1 MEIKNARATERHCEQ
16 NKPDPD
22 AQINI
27 AGGHDTQLGAIK
39 PVSKN
44 EAFATVLLK
53 QPNGVNALDTNAR
66 SVDDFD
72 MIGSGAKFYT
82 TCLHSDVSKFRNQH
96 GVDIVGKNERY
107 QSRHGYSAH
116 FTRYRLPDRNA
127 ALRIVTLINR
137 WRAER
142 GAASIPAVEAQ
153 HLINQFPDTT
163 AA

>member
-1 MEIKNARATERHCEQ
+1 MEIKNARATERHIEL
-16 NKPDPD
+16 NHTP
-22 AQINI
+22 AQLEV
-27 AGGHDTQLGAIK
+27 AGSNDNQQSAVK

-53 QPNGVNALDTNAR
+53 KPHGVNALDTNAR

-96 GVDIVGKNERY
+96 GVDIAGENERY

-116 FTRYRLPDRNA
+116 FTRYRLPDRKA
-127 ALRIVTLINR
+127 ALRTLMLVNR

-142 GAASIPAVEAQ
+142 GASAVPEEEAQ
-153 HLINQFPDTT
+153 HLINQFPDNP
-163 AA
+163 AE

>member
-1 MEIKNARATERHCEQ
+1 MQIKNRPEKAAVQERYS
-16 NKPDPD
+16 PDTTPVI
-22 AQINI
+22 Q
-27 AGGHDTQLGAIK
+27 IK

-44 EAFATVLLK
+44 EAFATLLLK
-53 QPNGVNALDTNAR
+53 QPRGVNALDTNAR

-72 MIGSGAKFYT
+72 QIGTGAKFYT

-96 GVDIVGKNERY
+96 GVDIAGENERY

>member
-1 MEIKNARATERHCEQ
+1 MKKDRPENQAELSDICLADITPATV
-16 NKPDPD
+16 
-22 AQINI
+22 
-27 AGGHDTQLGAIK
+27 IK

-44 EAFATVLLK
+44 ESFATVLLK

-96 GVDIVGKNERY
+96 GVEIIGESERY
-107 QSRHGYSAH
+107 QSRHGYSSH
-116 FTRYRLPDRNA
+116 FTRYRLPDRIA
-127 ALRIVTLINR
+127 ARRIVTLINR
-137 WRAER
+137 WRIER
-142 GAASIPAVEAQ
+142 GAQPISEDEIQ
-153 HLINQFPDTT
+153 HLINQFPDSLN

>member
-1 MEIKNARATERHCEQ
+1 MEMKNARATERHIELE
-16 NKPDPD
+16 NANAPLS
-22 AQINI
+22 I
-27 AGGHDTQLGAIK
+27 ASVHDNRQAIVK

-96 GVDIVGKNERY
+96 GVDIAGENERY

-116 FTRYRLPDRNA
+116 FTRYRLPDRKA
-127 ALRIVTLINR
+127 ALRIVMLINR
-137 WRAER
+137 WRTER
-142 GAASIPAVEAQ
+142 GASAISEDEAQ
-153 HLINQFPDTT
+153 YLINQFPDN
-163 AA
+163 AAE

>member
-1 MEIKNARATERHCEQ
+1 MKIKNARATERHSEQ

-27 AGGHDTQLGAIK
+27 AGGHDIRQNVTK

-96 GVDIVGKNERY
+96 GVDIVGENERY
-107 QSRHGYSAH
+107 QSHHGYSAH
-116 FTRYRLPDRNA
+116 FIRYRLPNRKA
-127 ALRIVTLINR
+127 ALRALTLINR

-142 GAASIPAVEAQ
+142 GVPAISEGDAQ
-153 HLINQFPDTT
+153 FLVNQFPGN
-163 AA
+163 AAE

>member
-1 MEIKNARATERHCEQ
+1 MEIKNARAIERHTEL
-16 NKPDPD
+16 NHTP
-22 AQINI
+22 AQLKV
-27 AGGHDTQLGAIK
+27 AGTNDIQQSAVK

-53 QPNGVNALDTNAR
+53 KPHGVNALDTNAR

-96 GVDIVGKNERY
+96 GVDIAGVNERY

-116 FTRYRLPDRNA
+116 FTRYRLPDRKA
-127 ALRIVTLINR
+127 ALRIVLLINR
-137 WRAER
+137 WRTER
-142 GAASIPAVEAQ
+142 GASPISEDEAQ
-153 HLINQFPDTT
+153 YLVNQFPDNATE
-163 AA
+163 

>member
-1 MEIKNARATERHCEQ
+1 MEIKKVRATESHVEQ
-16 NKPDPD
+16 TEGAAHYD
-22 AQINI
+22 I
-27 AGGHDTQLGAIK
+27 AGFHDIRPNVTK

-96 GVDIVGKNERY
+96 SVDIVGVNERY

-116 FTRYRLPDRNA
+116 FTRYRLPNRKA
-127 ALRIVTLINR
+127 ALRTLTLINR

-142 GAASIPAVEAQ
+142 GAPAISEEEA
-153 HLINQFPDTT
+153 HFLVNQFSGN
-163 AA
+163 AAG